1 MPDDTWSEYLE
12 AASAHLRAARR
23 AVEQGTASP
32 EPPGPPAGVL
42 PDDLQPQVRRL
53 ALAYDQ
59 LALEVA
65 TRMADVQHHLAP
77 RRAEARSRPHYVD
90 QRA

>member
-1 MPDDTWSEYLE
+1 MPGDTWTEYLE
-12 AASAHLRAARR
+12 AATDHLERSRR
-23 AVEQGTASP
+23 AIEQGAVSP
-32 EPPGPPAGVL
+32 DPPGRPAGPL
-42 PDDLQPQVRRL
+42 PDELQPRVRWL

-65 TRMADVQHHLAP
+65 TRMADLDSRLTAP
-77 RRAEARSRPHYVD
+77 RIEAPSPAYYVD

>member
-1 MPDDTWSEYLE
+1 MADDTWPDYLE
-12 AASAHLRAARR
+12 AAAEHLRAARR

-32 EPPGPPAGVL
+32 EPPGHPAGAL
-42 PDDLQPQVRRL
+42 PDELQPQARRL

-65 TRMADVQHHLAP
+65 TRMADMQCHLAP
-77 RRAEARSRPHYVD
+77 PRVESRSVPHYVD
-90 QRA
+90 QMA

>member
-1 MPDDTWSEYLE
+1 MADDTWADYLE

-23 AVEQGTASP
+23 AVEHGHAAP
-32 EPPGPPAGVL
+32 EPPGHPVGPL
-42 PDDLQPQVRRL
+42 PGEFAPQAQRL

-65 TRMADVQHHLAP
+65 TRMADMTCHLPPP
-77 RRAEARSRPHYVD
+77 RTEPPSLPHYVD